1 MHRDGR
7 VWYKARMALKRSMSD
22 RMVAGVCSGIAK
34 FLGWDVTIVRVLYVI
49 VSVASVA
56 FPGMLVYLALWVLM
70 PRDEN

>member
-1 MHRDGR
+1 
-7 VWYKARMALKRSMSD
+7 MALKRSMSD

-56 FPGMLVYLALWVLM
+56 FPGLLVYLALWVLM
-70 PRDEN
+70 PRDDG

>member
-1 MHRDGR
+1 MHSEVH
-7 VWYKARMALKRSMSD
+7 VWYNARMALKRSMSD

-56 FPGMLVYLALWVLM
+56 FPGLLVYLALWVLM
-70 PRDEN
+70 PRDDG